1 MQNRSVVTTVIAL
14 FLNGCTSFC
23 SGAGC
28 DEGFSSTIAVIHL
41 GGSNNDEA
49 IINPVDG
56 YNSFTGLES
65 DGNGWSAAL
74 PIGPYSG
81 DGLLFGIPNESRVV
95 MIEHNRT
102 EDSTGTSTLQESV
115 TRTLQSSVAGS
126 DFGAAVTYVPDMNGD
141 GIPEFAVGAPSE
153 TGGGT
158 NSEAGAAYLST
169 GPLFSDN
176 AEQSSEIPKVRVI
189 SEEAYDHLGEA
200 LAGCDDVDGDGLGDL
215 LIASPRATLEGR
227 LAGEVGLLSS
237 QQLAT
242 TAAEIQ
248 AGSLSVTW
256 TGSNEGDS
264 LGVSMSCDSGTIVL
278 GAPYANSDGALN
290 SGAVYLLRSTELTS
304 GPIGEIAWVTLV
316 GQTEEQYFGS
326 SLATGDIDGDG
337 QLEIAVGSPGYD
349 NGRGL
354 VSVFSIAEIEQ
365 GSTDPVWEI
374 EGAVTGDRFG
384 SHIEIADRD
393 GDSKEDLW
401 VGAPRANPSGLN
413 LSFYSGVLY
422 LFHGSTELGDSGLY
436 RSYSDD
442 ADVTWHEAV
451 GYRKLGSNF
460 VVGEISGDEMAD
472 LVVLLGTP

>member
-1 MQNRSVVTTVIAL
+1 MHLRFIVAAVFAL
-14 FLNGCTSFC
+14 SLNGCTSFC

-41 GGSNNDEA
+41 GGLNNNEA

-74 PIGPYSG
+74 PAWPDAA
-81 DGLLFGIPNESRVV
+81 DGLIFGVPDESRVV
-95 MIEHNRT
+95 MVEHIRAD
-102 EDSTGTSTLQESV
+102 DSAGTTTLQDSV
-115 TRTLQSSVAGS
+115 FRTLQSSVSGS
-126 DFGAAVTYVPDMNGD
+126 DFGASVSYIPDMNGD

-158 NSEAGAAYLST
+158 NSEAGAAYLFIGPIST
-169 GPLFSDN
+169 DD
-176 AEQSSEIPKVRVI
+176 AEQSSEIPKIRVI
-189 SEEAYDHLGEA
+189 SEEAFDHLGEVIE
-200 LAGCDDVDGDGLGDL
+200 GCDDVDGDGLGDL
-215 LIASPRATLEGR
+215 LIASPRASLEGR

-237 QQLAT
+237 QQLDT

-248 AGSLSVTW
+248 AGALSATW
-256 TGSNEGDS
+256 TGASGGDS
-264 LGVSMSCDSGTIVL
+264 LGTSMSCDSGVVVL
-278 GAPYANSDGALN
+278 GAPYANSGGTSN
-290 SGAVYLLRSTELTS
+290 TGSVYLLRGSNLAS
-304 GPIGEIAWVTLV
+304 GAIDESAWVTLT
-316 GQTEEQYFGS
+316 GQTDEQYFGS

-349 NGRGL
+349 RGRGL
-354 VSVFSIAEIEQ
+354 VSIYSITNIEQ
-365 GSTDPVWEI
+365 GDTDPVWEI
-374 EGAVTGDRFG
+374 EGAVAGDRFG
-384 SHIEIADRD
+384 SHIEIADRN
-393 GDSKEDLW
+393 GDSMGDLW

-422 LFHGSTELGDSGLY
+422 LFHGTTEIGDVEIY
-436 RSYSDD
+436 RGYSDD

-460 VVGEISGDEMAD
+460 VVGEISGDDRAD